1 MSIPHLFATVWQDFR
16 AAWSKLLAVHVVGQL
31 AAFALLTP
39 LVGVALRAFVSLS
52 GDTVVADQDILLFVL
67 SPVGIVALVVVA
79 AMSIAIVAV
88 EQAALMTIGF
98 GTLRRQDVRLADAL
112 WLAARRSESI
122 LRLTTRLV
130 IRVLW
135 VATPFLAAAA
145 FVFLWLLSEFDINYY
160 LSERPSAFWT
170 AGALIGAILLA
181 GASVL
186 VPRLISWAYALPI
199 LLFEES
205 RPAQAIAE
213 SEKRSRGHR
222 RTVTLALL
230 GWIGASALMG
240 TVTFALVGGLARFVV
255 PRVQGSIGVL
265 ALVMGG
271 VALAMGAA
279 NLVVTLFQSSFF
291 ALVIT
296 RLYDHLSGSETVS
309 VPAEASERATRR
321 RLALSS
327 TTLLAGLVAATLLS
341 ALVGYWLVAGV
352 RMEDDVLVIAHRGAA
367 GRAPENTLASMRA
380 AIEDG
385 ADLVEIDVQ
394 ETADGEVVVIHDSD
408 FMKIGG
414 VNLKVWD
421 ASFSQARA
429 IDIGSWFAPEFH
441 AERIPTLA
449 EVLEL
454 VKGAA
459 RVDIELKYYG
469 HDERLE
475 ERVVRIVEEAE
486 MASDVVIMSLKQLG
500 IQKIRE
506 LRPAWTI
513 GLLSATAIGDL
524 TRMDVDFLAVH
535 TALATPRFVSRAH
548 AAGKDVYVW
557 TVNDPVHM
565 SRMVSRGVDGLITDE
580 PAILKRVL
588 NERANLSSVER
599 LLLEAAFFLGAVPAE
614 PPATEDLP

>member
-1 MSIPHLFATVWQDFR
+1 MSILCLFATAWQDFR
-16 AAWSKLLAVHVVGQL
+16 AAWSKLLAVHLVHQL

-39 LVGVALRAFVSLS
+39 LVGMALVAFVSLS
-52 GDTVVADQDILLFVL
+52 GDTVVTDQDILLFVL
-67 SPVGIVALVVVA
+67 SPVGIVALIVVA
-79 AMSIAIVAV
+79 ATSIAVVAV

-112 WLAARRSESI
+112 WLAARRFESI

-130 IRVLW
+130 IRVLL
-135 VATPFLAAAA
+135 VATPFLAGAAA
-145 FVFLWLLSEFDINYY
+145 VFLWLLSEFDINYY
-160 LSERPSAFWT
+160 LSERPSELWT
-170 AGALIGAILLA
+170 AGILIGAILLI

-199 LLFEES
+199 LLFEEL
-205 RPAQAIAE
+205 RPAQAIAA
-213 SEKRSRGHR
+213 SELRSRGHR
-222 RTVTLALL
+222 HWVTLVLL
-230 GWIGASALMG
+230 GWVGVSALMG
-240 TVTFALVGGLARFVV
+240 TVTFAVVGGLARFVV

-271 VALAMGAA
+271 VALAMGSA
-279 NLVVTLFQSSFF
+279 NLIVTLFQSSFF

-296 RLYDHLSGSETVS
+296 RLYDRLAGSETVS
-309 VPAEASERATRR
+309 VPVEASTRATRR
-321 RLALSS
+321 RLPLSS
-327 TTLLAGLVAATLLS
+327 TTLLAGLVAATMLS
-341 ALVGYWLVAGV
+341 GLVGYWLVDGV
-352 RMEDDVLVIAHRGAA
+352 RMEDDVLVIAHRGAV

-385 ADLVEIDVQ
+385 ADFVEIDVQ
-394 ETADGEVVVIHDSD
+394 ETADGEVVVIHDRD

-414 VNLKVWD
+414 VNLKVWN
-421 ASFSQARA
+421 ASFSEARA
-429 IDIGSWFAPEFH
+429 IDIGSGFGPEFH
-441 AERIPTLA
+441 AERIPTLT

-454 VKGAA
+454 VKGAG
-459 RVDIELKYYG
+459 RVAIELKYYG

-475 ERVVRIVEEAE
+475 ERVVGLVEEAE
-486 MASDVVIMSLKQLG
+486 MASDVVIMSLKQQG

-513 GLLSATAIGDL
+513 GLLTATAIGDL
-524 TRMDVDFLAVH
+524 TRIDVDFLAVH
-535 TALATPRFVSRAH
+535 GGLATPRFVNRAH

-580 PAILKRVL
+580 PALAGRVL
-588 NERANLSSVER
+588 SERANLSSVER

-614 PPATEDLP
+614 PPATEDLQ